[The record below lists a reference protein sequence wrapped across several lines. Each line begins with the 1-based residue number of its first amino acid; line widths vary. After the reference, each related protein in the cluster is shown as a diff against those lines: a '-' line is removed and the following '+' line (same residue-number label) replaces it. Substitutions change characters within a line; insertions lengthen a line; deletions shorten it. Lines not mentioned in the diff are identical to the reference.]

1 LSGKRRLGARVLK
14 AVSSNLRLS
23 ILKLLFDRGPL
34 SYTEIMNNLKLSP
47 SKDAGRFA
55 YHLKMLL
62 NMDLIKPDVES
73 RKYAL
78 TDLGKSVV
86 EFAGRIEES
95 AFRKRMLV
103 RTSRLAIERFDR
115 NKIAESLIREADVPI
130 DLAQKIARETEDRL
144 QKLDTKYL
152 TAPLIREFVNAILIE
167 RGLEEYRHKLT
178 RLGLPVYDVTQLIK
192 LMGSAS
198 SNVEAILVAAG
209 NRVIEEYTLLNILP
223 RDISDAHLSGALNLE
238 NLACWILKLS
248 GFLHD
253 LRFFFKR
260 GLMFKGYY
268 SGFSSINPPKSFR
281 AALNLT
287 ADVLRLASAEVSYE
301 QGIDF
306 FNIFLAPFIRGL
318 SKDDIKESLEC
329 FISSVNLTVPVG
341 VSIGI
346 ETHIPSFLAESRAL
360 GPGGSAAGIYGDY
373 VEESQTLA
381 SLLLESFNA
390 LGEFKPIFNP
400 SIIVKVRPETLAR
413 NEEESIL
420 YEVHKLAVY
429 GLPYFANLSINGNV
443 ESSHMATG
451 QKFSVNWRGDW
462 ELDIIRVGCVG
473 DVTINLPRALYES
486 KGDRKAF
493 FENIYDLTE
502 KALRALEIKYLTL
515 KQRARENLL
524 PFMIQG
530 GLRDPYCMLEN
541 SLSLLSPVGL
551 NEAVQLVTKKAI
563 FEGDEPLK
571 LAEEIS
577 LYMQRIIN
585 EYSRR
590 QEIRC
595 SLSLSPNIESS
606 RRMAM
611 LDIERYGLAETNISG
626 SKEKPYYSDI
636 NTLAQNTDL
645 PLEKYLRLEEK
656 LSAIFNGSNLIKI
669 PMKAETDPEQLLS
682 ITKRII
688 SNFKIPLFTY
698 NMPLTYCDICHR
710 TFIGYHIK
718 CPSCGSANAITKFIR
733 ESARYK
739 TVYSS
744 SQ

>member
-1 LSGKRRLGARVLK
+1 MSGKRRLGARILK
-14 AVSSNLRLS
+14 AASSGLRLS

-47 SKDAGRFA
+47 NKDAGRFA
-55 YHLKMLL
+55 YHLKLL
-62 NMDLIKPDVES
+62 LSMDLIKPDVES
-73 RKYAL
+73 KKYML

-86 EFAGRIEES
+86 EFAGSLEES

-103 RTSRLAIERFDR
+103 RTSRLAIERFNR
-115 NKIAESLIREADVPI
+115 NKIAESLTREADVPI

-192 LMGSAS
+192 SMGSS
-198 SNVEAILVAAG
+198 LSNVETILVAAG
-209 NRVIEEYTLLNILP
+209 NKVVEEYTLLNILP

-260 GLMFKGYY
+260 GLIFRGHY
-268 SGFSSINPPKSFR
+268 SGFFSTNPPKSFR

-287 ADVLRLASAEVSYE
+287 ADILKLASAEISYE
-301 QGIDF
+301 QGVDF

-318 SKDDIKESLEC
+318 SKDEIKENLTY

-346 ETHIPSFLAESRAL
+346 ETKIPRFLAESKAL
-360 GPGGSAAGIYGDY
+360 GPDGSITGIYDDY
-373 VEESQTLA
+373 SEESNILA
-381 SLLLESFNA
+381 TLLLETFNTI
-390 LGEFKPIFNP
+390 GESKPIFNP
-400 SIIVKVRPETLAR
+400 SVIIKVRPEMLTG
-413 NEEESIL
+413 NEEERIL
-420 YEVHKLAVY
+420 YEAHKLAVY
-429 GLPYFANLSINGNV
+429 GLPYFVNPSISGN
-443 ESSHMATG
+443 EASSYMATG
-451 QKFSVNWRGDW
+451 QSFSANWKGDW
-462 ELDIIRVGCVG
+462 ELDIIRVGYVG
-473 DVTINLPRALYES
+473 DVTINLPRAVYEA

-493 FENIYDLTE
+493 FENMYDLTE
-502 KALRALEIKYLTL
+502 KSLRALEIKYLTL
-515 KQRARENLL
+515 KQRAREGLL

-541 SLSLLSPVGL
+541 SLSILSPVGL
-551 NEAVQLVTKKAI
+551 NETVQLITKKAI
-563 FEGDEPLK
+563 YEGDEPLK

-585 EYSRR
+585 EYSKR

-595 SLSLSPNIESS
+595 ALSLTPNVESS
-606 RRMAM
+606 GRMAM

-626 SKEKPYYSDI
+626 SRERPYYSDI
-636 NTLAQNTDL
+636 NAIAQNADL
-645 PLEKYLRLEEK
+645 PLEKFLSIEEK
-656 LSAIFNGSNLIKI
+656 LSAIFDGSNLVKI
-669 PMKAETDPEQLLS
+669 PVRAETDQEQLLS
-682 ITKRII
+682 TTKKIV
-688 SNFKIPLFTY
+688 SKFNIPLFTY
-698 NMPLTYCDICHR
+698 NMPLTYCDICR
-710 TFIGYHIK
+710 KTFLGDHIK

-739 TVYSS
+739 PAR
-744 SQ
+744 Q